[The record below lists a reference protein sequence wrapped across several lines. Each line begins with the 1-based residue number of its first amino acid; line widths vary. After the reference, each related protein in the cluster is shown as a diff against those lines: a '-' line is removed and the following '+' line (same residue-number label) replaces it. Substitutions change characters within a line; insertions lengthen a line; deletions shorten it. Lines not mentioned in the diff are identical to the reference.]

1 MAGLVTR
8 RISLGFASSRTLDHS
23 QKRRATPADTHVF
36 HDFVP
41 QLQTPRAIPSIPTP
55 TRVTPAAMVSAAA
68 KSFSQLGLAIL
79 AYMLGVTLIITL
91 LPFQFR
97 RPETWRVMMT
107 GDAVDI
113 VANVLMFVPL
123 GFLYRLGT
131 RHHARHTTLR
141 VLWIG
146 AIVSSAIESAQLFEI
161 ERYTSPLDIGTNA
174 LGAWFGALA
183 ADHAASRLRE
193 GDAMVGRFSLE
204 LPLMGLIYLIIPLL
218 WLNALA
224 AGSDAFHASLSVL
237 VAVFGASILGGL
249 QRGHFGPDRS
259 VAPQT
264 TAAATMVW
272 YVAGTF
278 PLLPR
283 EPGVVAIGAAV
294 AGLLAWRRGAVGY
307 PGEGIERRYEV
318 PVLRS
323 ALPAYVAYLA
333 ILGAS
338 PLLGGVG
345 AWSLGLGFPG
355 VATEWTKVEI
365 LRLLELVAAFTLL
378 GYMIAEFRGRVLER
392 YADAFPRLVTWTSG
406 ACLAIEMARGFD
418 AGRGASLAR
427 ALLLLAASLYGGWLY
442 YLQRAHIR
450 HLLGTERGRPGG
462 PARVSA
468 C

>member
-1 MAGLVTR
+1 V
-8 RISLGFASSRTLDHS
+8 
-23 QKRRATPADTHVF
+23 
-36 HDFVP
+36 
-41 QLQTPRAIPSIPTP
+41 
-55 TRVTPAAMVSAAA
+55 VSAAA

-91 LPFQFR
+91 LPFQFQ
-97 RPETWRVMMT
+97 RPEHWRIMMT

-131 RHHARHTTLR
+131 RHHARHTTMR

-161 ERYTSPLDIGTNA
+161 ERYTSPLDIATNA
-174 LGAWFGALA
+174 LGAWLGALA
-183 ADHAASRLRE
+183 ADRLGTRLRE
-193 GDAMVGRFSLE
+193 GDAMIGRFSLE
-204 LPLMGLIYLIIPLL
+204 LPLMGLVYLIIPLL
-218 WLNALA
+218 WLNALS
-224 AGSDAFHASLSVL
+224 AGGDLFHASLSVL
-237 VAVFGASILGGL
+237 LAVFGASILGGL
-249 QRGHFGPDRS
+249 QRSHFGPDRRVS
-259 VAPQT
+259 AHT

-272 YVAGTF
+272 YAAGTF

-283 EPGVVAIGAAV
+283 VPAIVAIGALV
-294 AGLLAWRRGAVGY
+294 AGLLSWRRGSVGY
-307 PGEGIERRYEV
+307 PGEGVERRYEV

-323 ALPAYVAYLA
+323 AVPAYVAYLA

-338 PLLGGVG
+338 PLLGGIG
-345 AWSLGLGFPG
+345 TWSAGLGFPG

-378 GYMIAEFRGRVLER
+378 GYMMAEFRGRVIER
-392 YADAFPRLVTWTSG
+392 YREAFPRLAAWSG
-406 ACLAIEMARGFD
+406 VACLTIELARGFD
-418 AGRGASLAR
+418 AQHGASAAR

-450 HLLGTERGRPGG
+450 HLL
-462 PARVSA
+462 SA
-468 C
+468 DRKR

>member
-1 MAGLVTR
+1 MAGNRTFAHTGAAWLAQETSDPCR
-8 RISLGFASSRTLDHS
+8 YSRPDPSRPLLPTPRSIPSLPTSAPP
-23 QKRRATPADTHVF
+23 TPAT
-36 HDFVP
+36 
-41 QLQTPRAIPSIPTP
+41 L
-55 TRVTPAAMVSAAA
+55 VSAAS

-79 AYMLGVTLIITL
+79 AYVLGVTLIITL

-97 RPETWRVMMT
+97 RPEQWRVMMT

-113 VANVLMFVPL
+113 IANVLMFVPL

-131 RHHARHTTLR
+131 RHHARHTTMR

-146 AIVSSAIESAQLFEI
+146 AIVSSAIETAQLFEI
-161 ERYTSPLDIGTNA
+161 ERYTSPLDIATNA
-174 LGAWFGALA
+174 LGAWLGALA
-183 ADHAASRLRE
+183 ADRVATRLRE
-193 GDAMVGRFSLE
+193 GDAVVGRFSLE
-204 LPLMGLIYLIIPLL
+204 LPLMGLVYLIIPLL

-224 AGSDAFHASLSVL
+224 AGNDLFHASLSVL

-249 QRGHFGPDRS
+249 QRSHFGPDRG
-259 VAPQT
+259 VAAQT

-278 PLLPR
+278 PLLAR
-283 EPGVVAIGAAV
+283 APGVVGVGAVV

-323 ALPAYVAYLA
+323 TVPAYVAYLA

-345 AWSLGLGFPG
+345 GWSASLGFPG

-378 GYMIAEFRGRVLER
+378 GYMLAEFRGRVIER
-392 YADAFPRLVTWTSG
+392 YGEGFPRLLAWTG
-406 ACLAIEMARGFD
+406 TACLAIELVRGFD
-418 AGRGASLAR
+418 AGHGASVAR
-427 ALLLLAASLYGGWLY
+427 ALLLLTASLYGGWLY
-442 YLQRAHIR
+442 YVQRSHIR
-450 HLLGTERGRPGG
+450 HLLGAERERGVGS
-462 PARVSA
+462 RVSVG
-468 C
+468 